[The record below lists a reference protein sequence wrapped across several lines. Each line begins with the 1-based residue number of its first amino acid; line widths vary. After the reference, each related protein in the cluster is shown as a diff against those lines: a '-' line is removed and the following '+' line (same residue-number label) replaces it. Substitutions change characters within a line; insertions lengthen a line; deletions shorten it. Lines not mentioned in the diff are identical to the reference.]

1 MPSIISSV
9 PVISLILFI
18 SSRQHMMGP
27 KLCSFLFK
35 LLHKILPTAERIA
48 RILPNQSQY
57 CTRCQLETPETLQHA
72 LFDCPGNQGV
82 GTVLHNGLRK
92 YLPNLTTKM
101 ILTLNFS
108 IEEKLQFPIVRTTA
122 AFLSASWNLRIEK
135 KRVDL
140 IKIRAELEASCR
152 LLRESR
158 LDYTVEMLSQ
168 IF

>member
-1 MPSIISSV
+1 M
-9 PVISLILFI
+9 L
-18 SSRQHMMGP
+18 GP
-27 KLCSFLFK
+27 KLYSFLFK
-35 LLHKILPTAERIA
+35 L
-48 RILPNQSQY
+48 
-57 CTRCQLETPETLQHA
+57 
-72 LFDCPGNQGV
+72 
-82 GTVLHNGLRK
+82 
-92 YLPNLTTKM
+92 LTTKM

-158 LDYTVEMLSQ
+158 LDYTVEVLSQ